1 MHASKYGTKSPA
13 QTYHVEL
20 VHISKLLVQPQ
31 KTGESGNPFLVVPVN
46 LKVINEPTAGG
57 FRLISSLNHVP
68 MRKSFPFLNVFEVI
82 DLVPQTWVK
91 GNGPV
96 IR

>member
-1 MHASKYGTKSPA
+1 MLQNTA
-13 QTYHVEL
+13 QNL
-20 VHISKLLVQPQ
+20 QLRLIMLNLCIFQKCWCNLRKLANLGI
-31 KTGESGNPFLVVPVN
+31 TFLVVPVN

>member
-1 MHASKYGTKSPA
+1 MLQNTA
-13 QTYHVEL
+13 QNL
-20 VHISKLLVQPQ
+20 RLRLIMLNLCIFQNCWCNLRKLANL
-31 KTGESGNPFLVVPVN
+31 GIPFLVVPVN

-68 MRKSFPFLNVFEVI
+68 MRKSFPILNVFEVI
-82 DLVPQTWVK
+82 YLVPQTWVK

>member
-1 MHASKYGTKSPA
+1 MLQNTA
-13 QTYHVEL
+13 QNL
-20 VHISKLLVQPQ
+20 RLRLIMLNLCIFQNCWSNLRKLSNL
-31 KTGESGNPFLVVPVN
+31 GIPFLVVPVN

-57 FRLISSLNHVP
+57 FRLISSLNLVP

-82 DLVPQTWVK
+82 DLLPQTWVK
-91 GNGPV
+91 GNGPI